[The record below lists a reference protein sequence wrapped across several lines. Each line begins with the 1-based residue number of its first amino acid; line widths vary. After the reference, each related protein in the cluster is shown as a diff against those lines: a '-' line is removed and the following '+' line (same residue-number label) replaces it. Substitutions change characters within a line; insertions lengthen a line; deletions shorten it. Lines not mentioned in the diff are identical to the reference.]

1 MTTWFSQSC
10 LCSET
15 PSRNPKKGSGN
26 FWVGEHMDVLG
37 SCTWTGHGIS
47 VHSLPPPSLKLALYT
62 SSSGCSLVSFI
73 IHWNPKY
80 ITFLSSVSHTNEL
93 QNQGDC
99 AYLEGVCLLMFPLV
113 YIYIISMND
122 NRCPLWRISF
132 LQENGFT
139 DRDLRIYYEW

>member
-37 SCTWTGHGIS
+37 SRTWTGHGIS

-93 QNQGDC
+93 
-99 AYLEGVCLLMFPLV
+99 
-113 YIYIISMND
+113 
-122 NRCPLWRISF
+122 
-132 LQENGFT
+132 
-139 DRDLRIYYEW
+139 